1 MKKTRGFCLRP
12 FCSHGLPLE
21 LIFRNCFCCPVMGVV
36 PTPEPFEVLLAD
48 RPHTHSSRA
57 LRVWQWGPS
66 R

>member
-36 PTPEPFEVLLAD
+36 PTPEPSESSLLIG
-48 RPHTHSSRA
+48 HTHTA
-57 LRVWQWGPS
+57 VEH
-66 R
+66 